1 MKLSK
6 GNYACERVGDICYY
20 VFEDRSRVCFVSNVF
35 PEAMETQVVRVQL
48 DRTLQFQSVPPL
60 LSAYNKYMG
69 GVDRLSQ
76 VRKTYGF
83 DRKSKYVLFFS
94 FFIMPLIMPT
104 YCTNTIVSCLISQRA
119 VRFSC

>member
-20 VFEDRSRVCFVSNVF
+20 VFGDRSRVCYVSNVF

-48 DRTLQFQSVPPL
+48 DRTLQFQSIPPL
-60 LSAYNKYMG
+60 LPAYNKYMG
-69 GVDRLSQ
+69 GVDLQ

-83 DRKSKYVLFFS
+83 DRKSK
-94 FFIMPLIMPT
+94 
-104 YCTNTIVSCLISQRA
+104 R
-119 VRFSC
+119 